1 MEISVSVSSLKHW
14 ESSSRS
20 SCIWKWKWIAFSWL
34 WWLKVTKKQL
44 IKEKQQHYLPV
55 IFNIFPGLLFFVW
68 GLRVTS
74 LLQHCLLHLHTNL
87 LALCLIQEPKIICG
101 VRNDSRILVLSRRK
115 LFPQSSCVIVSLQ
128 WLNSNKTTL
137 FFSFFSSWKWP
148 YKLCSGF
155 CVLLLDWCE
164 YQLNRCSGKCN
175 YFVSYPETTRA
186 TQKGPTLP
194 A

>member
-68 GLRVTS
+68 GLRITS

-137 FFSFFSSWKWP
+137 FFCCFFLHENDHIN
-148 YKLCSGF
+148 Y
-155 CVLLLDWCE
+155 VL
-164 YQLNRCSGKCN
+164 G
-175 YFVSYPETTRA
+175 FVSSYLIGVNISWTVA
-186 TQKGPTLP
+186 P
-194 A
+194 ASVITA